1 MPDPS
6 VEKPKLDLKKMGFKK
21 SVIHLWTYYKWYAII
36 PLIIIFVI
44 VSMIHSYLSETK
56 KDYLNIAFVNAHQEA
71 DDIFKD
77 YEASIGKK
85 IRVDSTFFAP
95 TKDESIY
102 VEPEMA
108 ASVQNLASLL
118 RDGTTDV
125 IFTNARSITEYGTDA
140 VCDLSTLLSEEQMKE
155 LKEKD
160 MILYLT
166 DAEGKEVPSAILI
179 SDLPMFTPAYS
190 EAKEKYYFMFSAF
203 SEKKEETRLLA
214 EYIFFS

>member
-6 VEKPKLDLKKMGFKK
+6 VEKPKLNLKEMGFKK

-71 DDIFKD
+71 EDIFKD
-77 YEASIGKK
+77 YASSIGKK
-85 IRVDSTFFAP
+85 IRVDYSFFAP
-95 TKDESIY
+95 KNDDSVY
-102 VEPEMA
+102 VDPEMA

-118 RDGTTDV
+118 RDGTVDV
-125 IFTNARSITEYGTDA
+125 IFTNARSIKEYGASA
-140 VCDLSTLLSEEQMKE
+140 VGDLRQTLSEDQLKE

-160 MILYLT
+160 RILYLT
-166 DAEGKEVPSAILI
+166 DDSGNEVPCAILVTGI
-179 SDLPMFTPAYS
+179 AMFEPAYS
-190 EAKEKYYFMFSAF
+190 DSTEKHYLMVNPF
-203 SEKKEETRLLA
+203 SEKKEETRLLI

>member
-6 VEKPKLDLKKMGFKK
+6 VEKPKLNMKEMGLKK

-36 PLIIIFVI
+36 PLIIIIVI
-44 VSMIHSYLSETK
+44 VSMIHSYISETK

-77 YEASIGKK
+77 YEASVGKK

-95 TKDESIY
+95 KNDDSVY

-125 IFTNARSITEYGTDA
+125 IFTNARSIKEYGTSAVGDLRKTLSDA
-140 VCDLSTLLSEEQMKE
+140 QLKE
-155 LKEKD
+155 LNDKD
-160 MILYLT
+160 MILFLT
-166 DAEGKEVPSAILI
+166 DENGNEVPSAILVTG
-179 SDLPMFTPAYS
+179 LPMFEPAYAES
-190 EAKEKYYFMFSAF
+190 DEKHYLMINPF
-203 SEKKEETRLLA
+203 SEKKEETRLLV